1 MEFLNKVKS
10 MMLMKVGP
18 LQIWQWL
25 ALLAAVWY
33 FLIGRKKTG
42 GAGRFRSAYTRARS
56 YVGRGYGYARRTY
69 SRARRCTGRTYRRTA
84 GRFTARGRTA
94 YSRAR
99 AWSRPKYARR

>member
-42 GAGRFRSAYTRARS
+42 GAGRFRSAYSRARS
-56 YVGRGYGYARRTY
+56 YASRGYGYARRGY
-69 SRARRCTGRTYRRTA
+69 SRARRFTGRTYKRTA
-84 GRFTARGRTA
+84 GRFSTRGRA
-94 YSRAR
+94 VYNRAR
-99 AWSRPKYARR
+99 TWGRAKYARR